1 MLDSEHV
8 EISLKG
14 WNKNLDGLK
23 IAVVGDIHAG
33 WGPHENR
40 RVQAV
45 VDEINSQKPD
55 IILLVGDYVTFD
67 NSRLV
72 IDRKQNL
79 SEIYQNLCHDFTRF
93 ERELN
98 RAQKFKIKIIILCEH
113 GGGIRSL
120 EDVVHWQNPQLEKT
134 PYAWD
139 GRKLYR
145 EMLKIKKLYNQLVLT
160 TEKALSY
167 LKFDGALPLEEL
179 L

>member
-1 MLDSEHV
+1 MDILIDSREKARAIKRITA
-8 EISLKG
+8 EF
-14 WNKNLDGLK
+14 D
-23 IAVVGDIHAG
+23 
-33 WGPHENR
+33 R
-40 RVQAV
+40 R
-45 VDEINSQKPD
+45 EINYTISK
-55 IILLVGDYVTFD
+55 LLVGDYVTFD

-145 EMLKIKKLYNQLVLT
+145 EMLKIKSKYNVDFVFCDKKSTGQVIL
-160 TEKALSY
+160 
-167 LKFDGALPLEEL
+167 EL
-179 L
+179 LRE